1 MFDQRTL
8 HGAYF
13 ALAAY
18 CFWGIVPI
26 YFKWVDHVSP
36 MEILCQRL
44 VWALLLLLTILA
56 CTGELHRLRIPIRQL
71 PKTFLNASVLA
82 VNWLAFIYA
91 VVNNNITETALGYFI
106 NPLVTVLLGI
116 LFLKESMRPLQ
127 WLAVG
132 IAGSGILVQLVL
144 LGTVPWLALLI
155 AFSFGFYGLFRK
167 NLNLHAVAGLAIES
181 AIILPFALAYIFWLR
196 TKGDMLFGQDISIS
210 ALLALGGFVTAFPL
224 LCFAAAV
231 TRLPLTAIGFYKYIA
246 PSISLI
252 IAVFYYQ
259 EPFDITRVISFGS
272 IWTAL
277 ILSSIETFHHQS
289 KMKRFQLS

>member
-1 MFDQRTL
+1 
-8 HGAYF
+8 
-13 ALAAY
+13 
-18 CFWGIVPI
+18 
-26 YFKWVDHVSP
+26 
-36 MEILCQRL
+36 
-44 VWALLLLLTILA
+44 
-56 CTGELHRLRIPIRQL
+56 
-71 PKTFLNASVLA
+71 
-82 VNWLAFIYA
+82 
-91 VVNNNITETALGYFI
+91 
-106 NPLVTVLLGI
+106 
-116 LFLKESMRPLQ
+116 MRPLQ

-167 NLNLHAVAGLAIES
+167 NLNLHAVAGLTVQS
-181 AIILPFALAYIFWLR
+181 AIILPFVLAYIFWLR
-196 TKGDMLFGQDISIS
+196 TTGDMLFGQDISIS
-210 ALLALGGFVTAFPL
+210 ALLALGGFITAFPR

-231 TRLPLTAIGFYKYIA
+231 TRLPLSAIGSYQYIA

-259 EPFDITRVISFGS
+259 EPFDITRAISFGS

-277 ILSSIETFHHQS
+277 ILSSVETFHHQS